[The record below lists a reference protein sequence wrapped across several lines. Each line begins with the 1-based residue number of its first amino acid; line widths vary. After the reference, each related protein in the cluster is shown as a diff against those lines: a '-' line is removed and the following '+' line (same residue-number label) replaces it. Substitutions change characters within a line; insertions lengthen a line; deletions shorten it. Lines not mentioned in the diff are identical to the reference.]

1 MKKSLLFVRGL
12 LYPIAPLLFPCK
24 VMDKE
29 KYQKFDNGQLIV
41 SNHLSWMDVAYEV
54 FWIPGYK
61 RFLSK
66 KENEGKGIQRWFL
79 KKVVGVIFVNRD
91 KPELSSMR
99 EVIGSLTDGEALSVF
114 PEGTRNRA
122 DRSLQP
128 LHSGSALF
136 AIRAGVSVV
145 PIVVHHKGKF
155 FRRNYLGVGDRISLD
170 DLVGKRVDE
179 TALQIATERFRE
191 GMQKTLDKLD
201 DWVKNKGWKA
211 DKKRKKAQKRE
222 LKKMYKQAKRD
233 YAKAARSK

>member
-24 VMDKE
+24 VMDKD
-29 KYQKFDNGQLIV
+29 KYQKFDNGQLIIT
-41 SNHLSWMDVAYEV
+41 NHLSWMDVAYEV

-61 RFLSK
+61 RILSK
-66 KENEGKGIQRWFL
+66 KENEGGGIKKWFL

-99 EVIGSLTDGEALSVF
+99 EVISSLQDGNTISVF
-114 PEGTRNRA
+114 PEGTRNRV

-128 LHSGSALF
+128 LHSGASMFAL
-136 AIRAGVSVV
+136 RAGVSVV

-155 FRRNYLGVGDRISLD
+155 FKRNYLGVGDRIYLD
-170 DLVGKRVDE
+170 DIIGKRIDE
-179 TALQIATERFRE
+179 ATLETATERFRV
-191 GMQKTLDKLD
+191 GMQQTLDKLD
-201 DWVKNKGWKA
+201 AWVERKGWKE
-211 DKKRKKAQKRE
+211 DKKRKKQEKRTF
-222 LKKMYKQAKRD
+222 KKMYKTAKRD

>member
-24 VMDKE
+24 VMDKD
-29 KYQKFDNGQLIV
+29 KYQKFDNGQLIIT
-41 SNHLSWMDVAYEV
+41 NHLSWMDVAYEV

-99 EVIGSLTDGEALSVF
+99 EVIGSLSGGEALSIF
-114 PEGTRNRA
+114 PEGTRNRV
-122 DRSLQP
+122 DRSIQP
-128 LHSGSALF
+128 LHSGAALF
-136 AIRAGVSVV
+136 ALRSGVSVV

-155 FRRNYLGVGDRISLD
+155 FKRNYLGVGDRIYLD
-170 DLVGKRVDE
+170 DLNGKRIDE
-179 TALQIATERFRE
+179 TTLETATERFRI
-191 GMQKTLDKLD
+191 GMQQTLDKLD
-201 DWVKNKGWKA
+201 KWVENKGWKA
-211 DKKRKKAQKRE
+211 DKKRKKQQKRA
-222 LKKMYKQAKRD
+222 LNKMYKIAKRD

>member
-12 LYPIAPLLFPCK
+12 LYPIAPFLFPCR
-24 VMDKE
+24 VMDKD
-29 KYQKFDNGQLIV
+29 KYQKFDNGQLIIT
-41 SNHLSWMDVAYEV
+41 NHLSWMDVAYEV

-66 KENEGKGIQRWFL
+66 KENEGKGIKRWFL

-99 EVIGSLTDGEALSVF
+99 EVISSLQGGEALTVF
-114 PEGTRNRA
+114 PEGTRNKV

-136 AIRAGVSVV
+136 ALRSGVSIV

-155 FRRNYLGVGDRISLD
+155 FKRNYLGVGDRVYLD

-179 TALQIATERFRE
+179 ATLEKATERFRE
-191 GMQKTLDKLD
+191 AMQKTLDKLD
-201 DWVKNKGWKA
+201 DWVERKGWKE
-211 DKKRKKAQKRE
+211 DKKRKKEEKRQ
-222 LKKMYKQAKRD
+222 LKKMYKLAKRD
-233 YAKAARSK
+233 YAASKNSK